1 MRKLVILIQPPIDE
15 AQFEAGWPAFLHQA
29 EQMPGL
35 LREASCQVDKVVY
48 GEGNYTL
55 IHELYFDSLE
65 AIQEAL
71 ASPQGRAAGKLLQ
84 SITNGRLTILIAD
97 HKEDTLEH
105 ISSFKK
111 AEDQEPSA
119 DIH

>member
-1 MRKLVILIQPPIDE
+1 MRKLVILIKPPLDA
-15 AQFEAGWPAFLHQA
+15 AQFEANWPAFLHQA

-35 LREASCQVDKVVY
+35 LRETSCQVDKVVF
-48 GEGNYTL
+48 GDDDYTL
-55 IHELYFDSLE
+55 IHELHFESLQ

-71 ASPQGRAAGKLLQ
+71 ASPAGRAAGKLLQ
-84 SITNGRLTILIAD
+84 TITNGRLSIMIAD

-111 AEDQEPSA
+111 EEGRNPGA
-119 DIH
+119 DTQ